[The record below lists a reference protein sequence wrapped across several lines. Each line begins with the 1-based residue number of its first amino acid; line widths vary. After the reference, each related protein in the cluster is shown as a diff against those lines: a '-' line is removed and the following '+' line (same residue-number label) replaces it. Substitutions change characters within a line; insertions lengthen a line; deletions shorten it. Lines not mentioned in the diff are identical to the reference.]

1 MTVLVARFKEYPLVV
16 WYFFI
21 AVFINKAGSLVMP
34 FLSRFLLQNCD
45 FSLMLIGWIFFYL
58 GLGSVLG
65 TLSSGKL
72 IDKFG
77 AYKII
82 LISLLSSSFFLVLLS
97 FIRTFELFCLF
108 IFLFSFFADMLRP
121 AIFSILKDYT
131 TVENRI
137 KSFTLIRVAS
147 NLGLII
153 GPLISSYII
162 INNSYEGVFGSYRLV
177 FFLDALT
184 CLIASL
190 IIGYFIHERKF
201 QYQLKEDIINK
212 FNIKMAPLK
221 DKVFLLNNIVACIS
235 GILFF
240 QFFSVFPLYF
250 SKQTFGG
257 TMPVEYFF
265 SLMALLVAVFELVFV
280 NFYLK
285 LKYFNTLVIGLGL
298 AFFVLGYLSL
308 TLLSGYLG
316 VFIYVLCIGLGAMHT
331 FPFSA
336 NIVIERS
343 HLHQEGV
350 FMAFFQISYGF
361 SQMIS
366 GKLNT
371 IIVEYWGFTFNWG
384 ITIILGII
392 GLMLNHMVYL
402 AIRKEKKE
410 LTNRLDKY
418 F

>member
-1 MTVLVARFKEYPLVV
+1 MPVSVIRFKEYPLVV

-21 AVFINKAGSLVMP
+21 AVFINKAGSLMMP
-34 FLSRFLLQNCD
+34 LLSRFLNQNCN
-45 FSLMLIGWIFFYL
+45 FTLELIGWIFFFL
-58 GLGSVLG
+58 GLGSVIG
-65 TLSSGKL
+65 TLCSGSL

-77 AYKII
+77 AYKVI
-82 LISLLSSSFFLVLLS
+82 LTSLLTSSLFIFFLS
-97 FIRTFELFCLF
+97 FVRTFELFCLF

-131 TVENRI
+131 TIDNRI

-162 INNSYEGVFGSYRLV
+162 INNVSIGIENSYRLV

-184 CLIASL
+184 CLIAAL
-190 IIGYFIHERKF
+190 IIGYFISERKLQF
-201 QYQLKEDIINK
+201 KLNENFRNK
-212 FNIKMAPLK
+212 FSIKIAPLK

-250 SKQTFGG
+250 SKQSFVAL
-257 TMPVEYFF
+257 PVEYLF
-265 SLMALLVAVFELVFV
+265 SFLALIIAAFELVFV

-285 LKYFNTLVIGLGL
+285 SKYFNTLVIGLGIG
-298 AFFVLGYLSL
+298 FFILGYLSL
-308 TLLSGYLG
+308 TFLTGYPS
-316 VFIYVLCIGLGAMHT
+316 VFVYVLCIGLGAMHT

-336 NIVIERS
+336 NVVIERS

-361 SQMIS
+361 SQMMS

-371 IIVEYWGFTFNWG
+371 FLVEAWGFSSNWS

-392 GLMLNHMVYL
+392 GLIINHMVYL
-402 AIRKEKKE
+402 SIKKE
-410 LTNRLDKY
+410 QQQLDNKLNSY